1 MKNTKKIFLT
11 AGFAL
16 IFGAA
21 LSAQDFDDFGDF
33 GDFGGGDSSFSSS
46 SKLEAGGTIS
56 TDVRGYIGDLFWI
69 ENQEASDVDVDVL
82 PKANVFLKYN
92 GAKSD
97 AELNLRVDED
107 IIKNH
112 PFDVIDELVMR
123 GYFFD
128 NKLTAEVGK
137 MKVVW
142 GKGDKLHV
150 IDNFNADDYTDFII
164 PDYIDRRLSIPMIR
178 GVYNLGV
185 SNLQIEGVYA
195 PFLITD
201 RFASSGRWLPA
212 QVSSLTDAV
221 TTTAGT
227 YVATA
232 LGKWNSESAVGLL
245 SNSSKLSSDSSV
257 LYPDLKNLSYGQYG
271 LRLTGT
277 AGIVDFG
284 ASYYYGWYKQPS
296 FNIEKMKSGVI
307 SYLTNGSLSE
317 EEKFLSYDRKQTF
330 GLEASTIIWHFNVRG
345 EAAYNL
351 TNDVDGTDP
360 YVHNNSLSWLGG
372 FDIDLPFWNANL
384 NVQEYGTYI
393 LKNDEIENKRNDYLG
408 KAELAKKAYAL
419 SGNSAYLTAAAQAT
433 AMASSDVD
441 YNPNG
446 YSNNKLAVNFTTSF
460 LNDKLA
466 PELTVVWGIEGGDF
480 AAMPKIAYKPAD
492 GLTLTASGLILV
504 TRDDDSEFAAWKKNS
519 FVSVGAKY
527 QF

>member
-16 IFGAA
+16 IFGTA

-33 GDFGGGDSSFSSS
+33 GDFGGSDSGFSSS

-69 ENQEASDVDVDVL
+69 ENPEASDVDVDVL

-178 GVYNLGV
+178 AVYNLGV

-221 TTTAGT
+221 TTTAGEALVKAQLQNAVAAAAYASAT
-227 YVATA
+227 NDAAKAAAAAVASANYV
-232 LGKWNSESAVGLL
+232 NML

-296 FNIEKMKSGVI
+296 FNIEKMESGVI

-351 TNDVDGTDP
+351 TNDIDGTDP

-393 LKNDEIENKRNDYLG
+393 LKNDEIENKRNDYLD
-408 KAELAKKAYAL
+408 KAEP
-419 SGNSAYLTAAAQAT
+419 
-433 AMASSDVD
+433 MASSDVD